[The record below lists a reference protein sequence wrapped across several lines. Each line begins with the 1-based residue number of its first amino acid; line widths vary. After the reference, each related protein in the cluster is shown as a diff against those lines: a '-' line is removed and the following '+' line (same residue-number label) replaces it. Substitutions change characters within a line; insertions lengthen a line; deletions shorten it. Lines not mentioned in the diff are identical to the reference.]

1 MMNMTLDDL
10 IAHLTN
16 MRTNGTPGTTPV
28 ARYSHSSVFA
38 IDAHEIR
45 IKAVSKPDVEG
56 RRKQLRPVSRKGVDV
71 IVLG

>member
-28 ARYSHSSVFA
+28 ARYSYSSLLRL
-38 IDAHEIR
+38 DATQIR
-45 IKAVSKPDVEG
+45 KVAVSKPDIEAG
-56 RRKQLRPVSRKGVDV
+56 RQLIRCVSRKGVDV
-71 IVLG
+71 IAIG